1 MYLFDTDTLSNLMRP
16 SPSGKLLKRMRLVS
30 VGNQFT
36 SSITLGELLY
46 GARKNQSQTQK
57 YLSQIEQLVIRK
69 LPILPFDSCAA
80 SLYAEVRSELERQGS
95 RLEEPDLR
103 IAAIALVRNLTIVTG
118 NIRHFQRVPNL
129 AVENWL

>member
-1 MYLFDTDTLSNLMRP
+1 MYLFDTDTLSNLMKP
-16 SPSGKLLKRMRLVS
+16 SPSDKLLKRMRLVS

-69 LPILPFDSCAA
+69 LPILPFDSRAA
-80 SLYAEVRSELERQGS
+80 GLYAEVRSELERQGS